1 MDNYCT
7 RMENMAEE
15 NSIPTLPLPAK
26 VQIGAISGAFGRAI
40 VFPLDMVKTRLQA
53 SNNGR
58 YQGPF
63 DCARKIFAREG
74 GLRGFYKG
82 LAPNLIGVTPG
93 THLPIHSHYHS
104 LNMLSPYT
112 SSQYTAQRKPYN
124 WLSMKYYESTINNW
138 MVPLNYNMKY

>member
-1 MDNYCT
+1 MST
-7 RMENMAEE
+7 
-15 NSIPTLPLPAK
+15 SIEKKSKPKKLPIPIKLC
-26 VQIGAISGAFGRAI
+26 VGAAAGAFGTTCI
-40 VFPLDMVKTRLQA
+40 FPVDMIKTRLQA
-53 SNNGR
+53 SSGR
-58 YQGPF
+58 YAGPA
-63 DCARKIFAREG
+63 DCARQIFAQEG
-74 GLRGFYKG
+74 GMRGFYKG